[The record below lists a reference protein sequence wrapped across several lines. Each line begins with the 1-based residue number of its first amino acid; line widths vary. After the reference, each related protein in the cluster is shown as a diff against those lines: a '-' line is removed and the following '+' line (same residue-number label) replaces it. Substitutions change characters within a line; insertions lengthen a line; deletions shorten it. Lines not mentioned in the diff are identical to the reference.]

1 LYERTPEI
9 ISCQEQRRVS
19 AVIGREER
27 QAEGMGRGKR
37 GRLSQRE
44 LKRFQDKSE
53 EWEARR
59 REQSNLK
66 RIERLAR

>member
-1 LYERTPEI
+1 M
-9 ISCQEQRRVS
+9 
-19 AVIGREER
+19 IGREER

-66 RIERLAR
+66 RIERLTR